1 MTSNFTQNLFSLQG
15 RVALVTGGYR
25 GIGRMIATGFL
36 QQGATVYI
44 CGRKALECDTAAKEM
59 SQFGACMSLPCDI
72 SQPEGVADLVARFRA
87 RESKL
92 DILVNNAG
100 AAWAEPFEQFPE
112 KGWDKVVDLNM
123 KTPFFLTQ
131 ALYTELQASARQAAS
146 SMGSHCAKVINIAS
160 IDGVSVNPL
169 ETYSYAASKAGL
181 IHLTRR
187 MALKLA
193 PEGIAVSAIAPG
205 AFASDMNT
213 VARDHAVETA
223 KRIPSRRIGTAE
235 DMAGAA
241 IYLASRAGDYVIGST
256 LIVDGG
262 VTYARG

>member
-1 MTSNFTQNLFSLQG
+1 MTTTNFTQNLFSLQG

-44 CGRKALECDTAAKEM
+44 CGRKALECDAAAKEM
-59 SQFGACMSLPCDI
+59 SAFGKCI
-72 SQPEGVADLVARFRA
+72 SIPADLSRPEGVAALVTTFKSH
-87 RESKL
+87 ESKL

-131 ALYTELQASARQAAS
+131 ALYPELQAAAKN
-146 SMGSHCAKVINIAS
+146 HCAKVINIAS
-160 IDGVSVNPL
+160 IDGVSVNPM

-181 IHLTRR
+181 IHLTKR

-193 PEGIAVSAIAPG
+193 PEGIVVSAIAPG

-213 VARDHAVETA
+213 VARDQAEEAA
-223 KRIPSRRIGTAE
+223 KRIPSKRIGTPE

-241 IYLASRAGDYVIGST
+241 IYLASRAGDYVVGST